1 MRLKSFIA
9 ANVPEAM
16 ALVRE
21 QLGANA
27 VILSTQNDAVSGKVK
42 ITAALEE
49 EPLDAYSDEGSAPE
63 ALSEVLH
70 SLDQLAEALEHHR
83 VPLGLADR
91 MLAAAGDLPTPEG
104 PLALAGAIDAVLKFS
119 APPDGGDGR
128 PVMLVGPPGAGK
140 TATAAK
146 LCARARHAEGE
157 PACLI
162 TMDGEKAGGLAQIAA
177 FSEALDAP
185 LQTAETPEDLVE
197 LLPAGP
203 LDRLVVIDTPGC
215 NPLDGRAGEA
225 LVRAAEAVSA
235 RMVLVLSA
243 GGDVLEA
250 AEWAETFAGWGATRL
265 IATKLDTTRRLGSLL
280 SAADAGGLTLCGV
293 GISPNI
299 GGGLTPVNPVSLA
312 RLLLSD
318 AGLARQELSLATGTD
333 L

>member
-9 ANVPEAM
+9 ASIPEAM
-16 ALVRE
+16 ALVRD

-49 EPLDAYSDEGSAPE
+49 EPLDELSPEGAGPE
-63 ALSEVLH
+63 SLSEALH

-91 MLAAAGDLPTPEG
+91 MLSAAGDLTTPEG
-104 PLALAGAIDAVLKFS
+104 PLALAGALDAVLKFS

-128 PVMLVGPPGAGK
+128 PIMLVGPPGAGK

-146 LCARARHAEGE
+146 LCVRARRTDGE

-162 TMDGEKAGGLAQIAA
+162 TMDGDKAGGLAQIAA

-185 LQTAETPEDLVE
+185 LQRADTPEDLAA
-197 LLPAGP
+197 LLPEGS

-215 NPLDGRAGEA
+215 NPLDGKAGAA
-225 LVRAAEAVSA
+225 LARAAEAASA
-235 RMVLVLSA
+235 RMVLVLGA

-265 IATKLDTTRRLGSLL
+265 IATKLDISRRLGSVL
-280 SAADAGGLTLCGV
+280 SAADAGALALCGV

-312 RLLLSD
+312 RLLLSN
-318 AGLARQELSLATGTD
+318 AGQAGPAFSLATGTD
-333 L
+333 S